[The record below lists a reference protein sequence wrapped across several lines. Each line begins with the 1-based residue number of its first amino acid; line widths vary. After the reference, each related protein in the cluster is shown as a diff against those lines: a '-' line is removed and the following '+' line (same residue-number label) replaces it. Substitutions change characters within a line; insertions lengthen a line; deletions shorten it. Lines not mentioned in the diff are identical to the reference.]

1 MKPILVTG
9 ASGFIGWHVARALL
23 VRGRKVRALVRGT
36 GRVRELEVEL
46 AFGDLRDPDSL
57 ADAVKGCDT
66 VYHVAGDY
74 RLWAKHPDELYG
86 SNVDG
91 TRNMLA
97 AALKEGVERFVY
109 TSSVGCIGF
118 VKGGLGDENTPAGL
132 QDMTGH
138 YKRSKFMAEK
148 HAIQFASVGLPLVIV
163 NPTAPVGG
171 HDFKPTPTGRTILE
185 FLKGRMPAYLDTG
198 LNLVDVRDVAEG
210 HLLACERG
218 KKGER
223 YILGCENLA
232 LKEVFDR
239 LSGVSGLPA
248 PERRIPYVV
257 ALAAAVADEV
267 KSRITGRA
275 PRVPLEGVR
284 MAKKKMFVTHE
295 KAACELGYRPGPVDQ
310 ALSRAVNW
318 FRENGYC

>member
-1 MKPILVTG
+1 
-9 ASGFIGWHVARALL
+9 VARALL
-23 VRGRKVRALVRGT
+23 ERGRKVRTLVRGA

-57 ADAVKGCDT
+57 ADAMKGCDT

-74 RLWAKHPDELYG
+74 RLWSKHPDELYG

-109 TSSVGCIGF
+109 TSTVGCIGF
-118 VKGGLGDENTPAGL
+118 VKDGLGDENTPASL

-210 HLLACERG
+210 HLLACEHG

-223 YILGCENLA
+223 YILGCENLT

-239 LSGVSGLPA
+239 LSSVSGRPA

-257 ALAAAVADEV
+257 ALAAAVADEA
-267 KSRITGRA
+267 KSRITGKA

-284 MAKKKMFVTHE
+284 MAKTKMFVTHE